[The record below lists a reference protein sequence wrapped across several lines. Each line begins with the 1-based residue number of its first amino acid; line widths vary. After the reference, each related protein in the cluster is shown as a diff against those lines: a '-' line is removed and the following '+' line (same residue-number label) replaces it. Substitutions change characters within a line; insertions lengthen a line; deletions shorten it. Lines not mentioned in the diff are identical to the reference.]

1 MSGLLDV
8 RSDAYCRLVSQAGL
22 LRSRRPASI
31 GGSQAAYIDWLLV
44 RRCQV
49 GTSESEHG
57 RTQIWNR

>member
-1 MSGLLDV
+1 MSGLPDGVL
-8 RSDAYCRLVSQAGL
+8 SFGQPGWSASQA
-22 LRSRRPASI
+22 ASSVDWE
-31 GGSQAAYIDWLLV
+31 GPPGAYIDWLLV